1 MVPNFFEFVQ
11 FDHQVFGWFN
21 FVSLFFKMDQFSTY
35 RYFSVHEVCIMI
47 NCQCATNKIINLSTI
62 LNTLDQENINKEIEM
77 MLTTPNKQTNLIN
90 NFTQV
95 SIAH

>member
-1 MVPNFFEFVQ
+1 
-11 FDHQVFGWFN
+11 
-21 FVSLFFKMDQFSTY
+21 
-35 RYFSVHEVCIMI
+35 MI